1 MKRQQKFIT
10 TRQVKNFSEEA
21 FLSELRSID
30 WQFLLEYSIDVKEDA
45 QSFSSVL
52 SAKIEKF
59 AQ

>member
-45 QSFSSVL
+45 QSFVSVL
-52 SAKIEKF
+52 SATIEKF